1 MASLKDISVVVEG
14 GTETRAIRSG
24 EKYVTAQGFTAIK
37 DGQKQS
43 AASAGMVR
51 ATGRKPAWIRA
62 QLPVGAGFGAVKD
75 IVHEHRLATVCEEA
89 KCPNIGECWNAGT
102 ATIMLMGAVC
112 TRACRFCSVDTG
124 NPRGWLDEEEPEN
137 TARSVELMK
146 LKYIVLTSVNRDDLP
161 DGGAAHYAAAI
172 RAIKRRT
179 PHVAVEALTPDFQG
193 VMRDVE
199 VVVDSGLEVFAQ
211 NVETVKRLTHPVR
224 DPRASYEQTLA
235 VLGHAKKYK
244 PSVLTKTSLM
254 LGLGETDEEI
264 AETMDDLRAVNVDL
278 LTLGQYLRP
287 TVHHLEVQRFV
298 TPAQFDQ
305 YRAWALAKGFRECVA
320 GPLVRSSYRA
330 EQALAGN
337 NAGISN
343 GAGPGNRDKSMAASA
358 GNSSAVDLSRFPGP
372 APFEAPAVKYLG
384 RAEYDPTWREMQRI
398 TDTRD
403 ANTPDEIWLLEHP
416 PVFTLGLNADSSHVL
431 AAGDI
436 PVVKIDRGGQ
446 VTYHGPGQLVVY
458 PLIDIRRAGFGVRDL
473 VTALERAVI
482 TYCASLGIT
491 AECRK
496 NAPGV
501 YVDGRKIASVGL
513 RIRRGASYHGL
524 AFNVNMD
531 LEPFQRI
538 NPCGYAGLQ
547 MTQLADLGHTGAS
560 VESVGEA
567 FAPFLTGALEDLR
580 ARKPESLAV

>member
-1 MASLKDISVVVEG
+1 MPSLKDIPVV
-14 GTETRAIRSG
+14 TESRAVRSG
-24 EKYVTAQGFTAIK
+24 EKYVTPQGFTAIK
-37 DGQKQS
+37 DGQKPRG
-43 AASAGMVR
+43 AAAP

-62 QLPVGAGFGAVKD
+62 QLPVGAGFGAVRN

-124 NPRGWLDEEEPEN
+124 NPRGWLDTEEPEN

-161 DGGAAHYAAAI
+161 DGGASHYASAI

-193 VMRDVE
+193 VMKDVE
-199 VVVDSGLEVFAQ
+199 TVVDSGLEVFAQ

-235 VLGHAKKYK
+235 VLAHAKRHR
-244 PSVLTKTSLM
+244 PEVLTKTSLM

-264 AETMDDLRAVNVDL
+264 ATTMDDLRAIGVDL

-287 TVHHLEVQRFV
+287 TVHHLAVQRFV
-298 TPAQFDQ
+298 TPAEFDR
-305 YRAWALAKGFRECVA
+305 YREWALARGFRECVA

-330 EQALAGN
+330 EQAVSGLPPAKE
-337 NAGISN
+337 NAVE
-343 GAGPGNRDKSMAASA
+343 ATAS
-358 GNSSAVDLSRFPGP
+358 
-372 APFEAPAVKYLG
+372 VKWLG
-384 RAEYDPTWREMQRI
+384 RVDYEPTWREMQRI

-403 ANTPDEIWLLEHP
+403 ASTPDENWLQEHP
-416 PVFTLGLNADSSHVL
+416 PVFTLGLNADAGHVL

-458 PLIDIRRAGFGVRDL
+458 PLIDIRRAGLGVRDL

-482 TYCASLGIT
+482 DYCASLGIEAST
-491 AECRK
+491 RPG
-496 NAPGV
+496 APGV
-501 YVDGRKIASVGL
+501 YVQGRKLGSVGI

-524 AFNVNMD
+524 ALNVNMD

-547 MTQLADLGHTGAS
+547 MTQLASLGQPDLTVARA
-560 VESVGEA
+560 GEA
-567 FAPFLTGALEDLR
+567 FAPFLQRHLADLR
-580 ARKPESLAV
+580 RKPEPTT

>member
-1 MASLKDISVVVEG
+1 MSSLKNIPVV
-14 GTETRAIRSG
+14 TEVRAPRSG
-24 EKYVTAQGFTAIK
+24 EKYVTPQGFTAIK
-37 DGQKQS
+37 DGQKPRVS
-43 AASAGMVR
+43 DAPAARVGKPRWITAPLAAG
-51 ATGRKPAWIRA
+51 TG
-62 QLPVGAGFGAVKD
+62 FNAVKG
-75 IVHEHRLATVCEEA
+75 IVREHRLATVCEEA

-124 NPRGWLDEEEPEN
+124 NPRGWLDAEEPEN

-172 RAIKRRT
+172 RAIKTRT
-179 PHVAVEALTPDFQG
+179 PQVAVEALTPDFQG
-193 VMRDVE
+193 VLRDVE
-199 VVVDSGLEVFAQ
+199 TVMDSGLDVFAQ
-211 NVETVKRLTHPVR
+211 NVETVRRLTHPVR
-224 DPRASYEQTLA
+224 DPRAGYEQTIA
-235 VLGHAKKYK
+235 VLAHAKQYK
-244 PSVLTKTSLM
+244 PAVLTKTSLM
-254 LGLGETDEEI
+254 LGLGETDAEI
-264 AETMDDLRAVNVDL
+264 AQCMDDLRAANVDL

-287 TVHHLEVQRFV
+287 TMHHLPVQRFV
-298 TPAQFDQ
+298 TPAEFDT
-305 YRAWALAKGFRECVA
+305 YRQWALAKGFRECVS

-337 NAGISN
+337 NAGLVNSGKD
-343 GAGPGNRDKSMAASA
+343 GAGSGFSGLLPPAADA
-358 GNSSAVDLSRFPGP
+358 GASQRNNPENPDPAPSSARVRW
-372 APFEAPAVKYLG
+372 LG
-384 RAEYDPTWREMQRI
+384 KVEYEPTWREMQRI

-403 ANTPDEIWLLEHP
+403 VNTPDEIWLLEHP
-416 PVFTLGLNADSSHVL
+416 PVFTLGLNADPGHVL

-436 PVVKIDRGGQ
+436 PVIKIDRGGQ

-458 PLIDIRRAGFGVRDL
+458 PLIDIRRAGLGVRDL

-482 TYCASLGIT
+482 DYCASLGIT

-496 NAPGV
+496 NAHGV
-501 YVDGRKIASVGL
+501 YVAGQKIASVGL

-538 NPCGYAGLQ
+538 NPCGYTGLQ
-547 MTQLADLGHTGAS
+547 MTQLAALGQAGATVEATGH
-560 VESVGEA
+560 A
-567 FAPFLTGALEDLR
+567 FTPFLQRALAAL
-580 ARKPESLAV
+580 KK